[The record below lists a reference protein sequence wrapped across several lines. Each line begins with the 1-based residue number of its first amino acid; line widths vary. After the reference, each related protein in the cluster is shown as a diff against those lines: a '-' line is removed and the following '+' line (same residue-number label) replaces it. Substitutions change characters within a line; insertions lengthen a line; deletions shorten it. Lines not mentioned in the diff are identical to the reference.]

1 MPSTRCSQ
9 KGDSVS
15 FSLTPHFSVQIGEVC
30 GPYICKKAAK
40 TPKWLQK
47 EGANSKERPLFV
59 EGVLWL
65 NFGVLIGY
73 ARNLGNCNKKSTKT
87 LKR

>member
-1 MPSTRCSQ
+1 VVPTFVHKLQ
-9 KGDSVS
+9 
-15 FSLTPHFSVQIGEVC
+15 
-30 GPYICKKAAK
+30 K

-47 EGANSKERPLFV
+47 EGENSKKRPLFV

-73 ARNLGNCNKKSTKT
+73 ARKLRQKRRKT